1 LQSKKINGEKGEYF
15 MANNEQ
21 RYNFTLA
28 FNADTRSAKREMT
41 SLVEEINKL
50 TKNTL
55 SRQISF
61 GNVKEEA

>member
-1 LQSKKINGEKGEYF
+1 

-55 SRQISF
+55 SRHISF
-61 GNVKEEA
+61 GDVKEGA